1 MMNKQIQELFIRAG
15 GAIDTEDGTG
25 AFLTYTDYLDPEK
38 FAELIIKE
46 CVGICA
52 KENWKTLGEDTKG
65 MKQFERGLLM
75 GRKIM
80 SKDLCDKIEERFGL

>member
-15 GAIDTEDGTG
+15 GAIDTVDGQ
-25 AFLTYTDYLDPEK
+25 FLTYTDYLDPEK

-52 KENWKTLGEDTKG
+52 KENWKTLGEPAPGLRMFD
-65 MKQFERGLLM
+65 RGILM
-75 GRKIM
+75 GRKMM
-80 SKDLCDKIEERFGL
+80 SKDLCDKIEERFEIK

>member
-15 GAIDTEDGTG
+15 GAIDTVDGQ
-25 AFLTYTDYLDPEK
+25 FLTYTDYLDPEK

-46 CVGICA
+46 CVQICA

-65 MKQFERGLLM
+65 MKQFERGILM

-80 SKDLCDKIEERFGL
+80 SKDLCDRIEERFGL